1 MDVIVT
7 DWIWVATQRKL
18 GHNFTF
24 VPFSRSVGA
33 VMADP
38 AKGDQECERP
48 GRASSIGIAGGP
60 SDRELG
66 AAASL
71 CAARPRTWTSKDK
84 ADVQFGAPPLL
95 NELVQRG
102 KLDAVLNFWNFN
114 ARLKAKGFEPVISI
128 GDILP
133 ALGLDA
139 DPPLLGWVFSDRWA
153 ADNPKLARGLVD
165 ASYEAKA
172 LLKSDDAVWDRLRP
186 IMDAEDDAMFQ
197 ALKAGYREGI
207 PTATSARTSRRR
219 KRLRRHAPGRSQLG
233 RQSRGIAGRHLLVR
247 LSAMSRLAGALPL
260 RLGAGWNRLPSL
272 VALLLLWQ
280 VAATL
285 VADAALLPSPLAT
298 LQAGYAELMRGEL
311 LRNVAITLA
320 RVAVAFAL
328 AMLIGSAIGIMLGRS
343 PVLDQLFNGWLVIGL
358 NLPAL
363 VTMVLCYMWFGLT
376 EVAAI
381 LAVTINKVPTVA
393 AIVREGTKALDR
405 SLLEMTQV
413 FGVKPTRVLMKVILP
428 QLAPSLMAAA
438 RAGLALTWKIVL
450 VVELLGR
457 PNGVG
462 FQIRTF
468 FNFFDIA
475 SILAYSLTFIAAV
488 IAIEAFILQP
498 LDRRL
503 GRWRRA

>member
-1 MDVIVT
+1 
-7 DWIWVATQRKL
+7 
-18 GHNFTF
+18 
-24 VPFSRSVGA
+24 
-33 VMADP
+33 
-38 AKGDQECERP
+38 
-48 GRASSIGIAGGP
+48 
-60 SDRELG
+60 
-66 AAASL
+66 
-71 CAARPRTWTSKDK
+71 
-84 ADVQFGAPPLL
+84 
-95 NELVQRG
+95 
-102 KLDAVLNFWNFN
+102 
-114 ARLKAKGFEPVISI
+114 
-128 GDILP
+128 
-133 ALGLDA
+133 
-139 DPPLLGWVFSDRWA
+139 
-153 ADNPKLARGLVD
+153 
-165 ASYEAKA
+165 
-172 LLKSDDAVWDRLRP
+172 
-186 IMDAEDDAMFQ
+186 
-197 ALKAGYREGI
+197 
-207 PTATSARTSRRR
+207 
-219 KRLRRHAPGRSQLG
+219 
-233 RQSRGIAGRHLLVR
+233 
-247 LSAMSRLAGALPL
+247 MSRIAGALPL
-260 RLGAGWNRLPSL
+260 RLGAGWNRLLSL
-272 VALLLLWQ
+272 IVLLLLWQ
-280 VAATL
+280 VAAAL
-285 VADAALLPSPLAT
+285 VADPGLLPTPLAT
-298 LQAGYAELMRGEL
+298 FNAGYAELMRGEL
-311 LRNVAITLA
+311 ILNVAITLA

-328 AMLIGSAIGIMLGRS
+328 AMLIGSAIGIVLGRS
-343 PVLDQLFNGWLVIGL
+343 PVLDQIFNGWLVIGL

-475 SILAYSLTFIAAV
+475 SILAYSLAFIAVV
-488 IAIEAFILQP
+488 IAIEAFLLQP